1 MSKPIYV
8 VEPIKLNDC
17 ILEKK
22 LMKHTDNSSIVYIL
36 GHEDNSSIIR
46 LFSKSI
52 VLVVTP
58 IFMSRK
64 SLTFFKIYDVNNRR

>member
-22 LMKHTDNSSIVYIL
+22 LMKNTDNSSIVYIL

-46 LFSKSI
+46 HFSKSI

-64 SLTFFKIYDVNNRR
+64 SLTFFKIYVVNRR